1 MTDIAQAVAT
11 QIANI
16 QKRTGKSL
24 AQLTAMLN
32 ASGLTKHGELR
43 DYLKTELGLGYGDA
57 NTVVHLA
64 KQSHGDA
71 INAGKSEDEVL
82 DGIYTGAKADL
93 RPIHDAI
100 MKKLSKFGEFEVAPK
115 RSYVSLRRSKQF
127 ATVGPATKTQVEVG
141 FNMKGVDATD
151 RLLVIPPGGMCN
163 YKVRLSTEK
172 EVDAKLMSWFRTAFD
187 SAK

>member
-1 MTDIAQAVAT
+1 MADLAQAVAT

-16 QKRTGKSL
+16 EKRTGKTL

-43 DYLKTELGLGYGDA
+43 DYLKAELGLGYGDA

-64 KQSHGDA
+64 RQSHGDA
-71 INAGKSEDEVL
+71 INAGKSDDEAL

-100 MKKLSKFGEFEVAPK
+100 IKNSQSLE
-115 RSYVSLRRSKQF
+115 SLRSPPKSRMSVCGAASSLPPLGRPPRRRLRS
-127 ATVGPATKTQVEVG
+127 GS
-141 FNMKGVDATD
+141 
-151 RLLVIPPGGMCN
+151 I
-163 YKVRLSTEK
+163 
-172 EVDAKLMSWFRTAFD
+172 
-187 SAK
+187 